1 MLSKTHSE
9 ARSNSLIAGAAG
21 RQAAAGI
28 PGFPGLPCLPTLN
41 ERMNLLVM
49 GVDSN
54 GKGTLRYLGTRSDSM
69 MLVSIDPAR
78 HRVGV
83 VSIPRD
89 SRVEI
94 EGHGTEKINSAH
106 AFGGPE
112 LSVST
117 VRSTFLVQI
126 DHYVVIDTQGLKRLF
141 EALGPVQV
149 LVEKPMHY
157 RDRTAGLHVNLEPG
171 LQTLDP
177 VQAEEYVRF
186 RHDARGDIGRM
197 ERQQWFLRQVAHK
210 LKEPQII
217 LKLPELIA
225 FARDNVVTDMTAD
238 DMIRAIG
245 FLKDLQPTQVETAT
259 LPGVPEMIG
268 GGSYWIPDMDQSRK
282 VLGRLIGTGLLSATN
297 PGAEEQQSPAIE
309 VGTTGD
315 TAVVKPMTV
324 SIRYPKGAEESA
336 NNIAQVLT
344 DNGYVVRYRW
354 QTAAADCQ
362 HEQINQNSERAD
374 EIQTDTLRK
383 ALPDIKEWPVVVS
396 IENRPVSDFT
406 LTISPST
413 TVSSVAGSGTSPV
426 NHHLDRALAN

>member
-1 MLSKTHSE
+1 
-9 ARSNSLIAGAAG
+9 
-21 RQAAAGI
+21 
-28 PGFPGLPCLPTLN
+28 
-41 ERMNLLVM
+41 
-49 GVDSN
+49 
-54 GKGTLRYLGTRSDSM
+54 M

-78 HRVGV
+78 RRVGV

-94 EGHGTEKINSAH
+94 EGHGTDKINSAH

-117 VRSTFLVQI
+117 VRNTFLVQI

-157 RDRTAGLHVNLEPG
+157 RDRTAGLNVDLQPG

-177 VQAEEYVRF
+177 VQAEEYVRY

-238 DMIRAIG
+238 DMVRALS
-245 FLKDLQPTQVETAT
+245 FLKDLEPTQVATAT
-259 LPGVPEMIG
+259 MPGVPQMIA
-268 GGSYWIPDMDQSRK
+268 GGSYWVPDMEQSRK
-282 VLGRLIGTGLLSATN
+282 VLDRLIGTGLLSATSFDA
-297 PGAEEQQSPAIE
+297 PEQQAAI
-309 VGTTGD
+309 VDASTTGD

-324 SIRYPKGAEESA
+324 SIRYPKGLEETA
-336 NNIAQVLT
+336 QNVAQVLT

-354 QTAAADCQ
+354 QIPEADCQ

-383 ALPDIKEWPVVVS
+383 ALPDIKEWPVVIS
-396 IENRPVSDFT
+396 IESRPVSDFT

-413 TVSSVAGSGTSPV
+413 TVSSATQVVSSPV